1 MKAFVDF
8 LKMPLSI
15 WCAFALASGSVLFLP
30 DVVIESLYLLEVKE
44 QYGLIIG
51 AIFLLSLSLVTVSF
65 IGKVW
70 GLVVEQINFR
80 RVKRKQVKCLLGLDC
95 LETNLII
102 KFLQIPT
109 HTLPLPI
116 DDGVTAALNG
126 YGIISLTS
134 SIQTLSYEGYEVNYF
149 LQPWVRDLIKEN
161 KKLQK
166 KFCFEHRGRA

>member
-8 LKMPLSI
+8 LKLPLSI
-15 WCAFALASGSVLFLP
+15 WSALALASGCVLFLP

-44 QYGLIIG
+44 QYRLIIG

-80 RVKRKQVKCLLGLDC
+80 RVKREQIKYLSGLDS
-95 LETNLII
+95 LKTNLII
-102 KFLQIPT
+102 KFLQMPT
-109 HTLPLPI
+109 HTLPLPF
-116 DDGVTAALNG
+116 DDGVTAELNG

-134 SIQTLSYEGYEVNYF
+134 SMQTLSHEGYEVNYF

-166 KFCFEHRGRA
+166 KFCIENHGRS